1 MKPGIK
7 STEFWVAM
15 GVIGLAVAG
24 AVLQQIPAEWAA
36 TAASIVGAI
45 YVVARTVLKVSGNS
59 ALVGEAEAVRETV
72 REEIS
77 FALATKRKAK
87 RSGLEAHGPLERGA
101 ANWPVM
107 GAIALIGL
115 SWWAL
120 TMAIL
125 WFCGK

>member
-15 GVIGLAVAG
+15 GVILLAVAA

-45 YVVARTVLKVSGNS
+45 YVIARTALKLSGQG
-59 ALVGEAEAVRETV
+59 AIVDEAEAVRQTV
-72 REEIS
+72 REEVS
-77 FALATKRKAK
+77 FALAEKRKAEK
-87 RSGLEAHGPLERGA
+87 ASV
-101 ANWPVM
+101 NWPVLW
-107 GAIALIGL
+107 AISLIALT
-115 SWWAL
+115 WWGI
-120 TMAIL
+120 TCAIL